1 MATNVAKKLCKL
13 AKKEKFDQIGALALN
28 ARFICAKCGRTAAWS
43 ENLCKPRKIKV
54 EG

>member
-1 MATNVAKKLCKL
+1 MARKLCKL
-13 AKKEKFDQIGALALN
+13 AKKDKLDEIAALALN
-28 ARFICAKCGRTAAWS
+28 PRFICARCGRTAANS

>member
-1 MATNVAKKLCKL
+1 MAKTLRRL
-13 AKKEKFDQIGALALN
+13 ARKEKLDDIGALALN
-28 ARFICAKCGRTAAWS
+28 ARFICARCGRTAAES